1 MPGTAVIPVP
11 PFAVPQGHHTA
22 PEHGWKERARA
33 GAGDK
38 QLENRDVFAFAIQR
52 GCVLSPQSVL
62 PEKSLERTHRK
73 PFVYKQDLVKSAVL
87 RWRKK

>member
-38 QLENRDVFAFAIQR
+38 QLGQAKTGTFLHLQFGEDVSYLPSQSFQR
-52 GCVLSPQSVL
+52 
-62 PEKSLERTHRK
+62 K
-73 PFVYKQDLVKSAVL
+73 A
-87 RWRKK
+87 WREPTGNPLYINKT